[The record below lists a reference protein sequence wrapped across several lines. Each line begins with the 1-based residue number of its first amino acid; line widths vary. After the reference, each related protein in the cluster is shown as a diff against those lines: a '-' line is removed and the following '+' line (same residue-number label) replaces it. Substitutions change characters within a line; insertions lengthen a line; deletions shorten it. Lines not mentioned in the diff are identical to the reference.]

1 MREHALL
8 LNIEVQF
15 DRMAIRP
22 GVCLAAAVRNSC
34 THKLEETSMQKIMKK
49 LVPAMLLMPCILYAQ
64 ETLKV
69 GALVTLSGAGAA
81 WGQAMLYGAELAA
94 DDVNAKGGLDVAGKR
109 YKIQVIAYDDKY
121 QSSDAVTAVNR
132 LIFDDKVKY
141 IIGPMGSA
149 PALAVAP
156 ITERNKVII
165 MTLAFTAKA
174 LSSEK
179 PFSFRPNL
187 TTEETSY
194 PSIAWLVKHFNLK
207 KVGALFPND
216 ESGQQISHD
225 LEKAY
230 AKAGSSL
237 SSKEFFE
244 RQRVDMV
251 PLLTRMIA
259 SGIDAIELDG
269 NAPATAGL
277 IVRQAREMGFKGPI
291 VRNGGPATPEIVA
304 VAGKPATEGMMVSSL
319 TDPDNKAVA
328 GYAKRYMDKYKKK
341 MNGFSPAF
349 YDGAHMLFLAV
360 QKAGTVTDSEKVR
373 KELERIKEYPGIQ
386 GPLNWGGL
394 SKYGINHQVESPFF
408 ISEVKEGQEV
418 VRARCN
424 VNVCESVTR

>member
-1 MREHALL
+1 MR
-8 LNIEVQF
+8 N
-15 DRMAIRP
+15 
-22 GVCLAAAVRNSC
+22 
-34 THKLEETSMQKIMKK
+34 IMKT
-49 LVPAMLLMPCILYAQ
+49 LWPASILSAILLAPCAAQAQ
-64 ETLKV
+64 ETLKI

-81 WGQAMLYGAELAA
+81 WGQALLYGAELAA
-94 DDVNAKGGLDVAGKR
+94 DDVNAKGGLEVAGKR
-109 YKIQVIAYDDKY
+109 YKIQVIPYDDKY
-121 QSSDAVTAVNR
+121 QSSEAVTAANR
-132 LIFDDKVKY
+132 LISDDKVKY

-149 PALAVAP
+149 PALAVEP

-165 MTLAFTAKA
+165 MTLGFSAKA
-174 LSSEK
+174 LGPDK

-194 PSIAWLVKHFNLK
+194 PSIVWLVKHFKLK

-216 ESGQQISHD
+216 ESGQQISRD
-225 LEKAY
+225 LEAAY
-230 AKAGSSL
+230 AKAGSSM

-269 NAPATAGL
+269 NSPATAGM
-277 IVRQAREMGFKGPI
+277 IVRQARELGFKGPI

-304 VAGKPATEGMMVSSL
+304 LAGKAATEGMMVSSL
-319 TDPDNKAVA
+319 TDPNNKAVA
-328 GYAKRYMDKYKKK
+328 AYAQRYQDKYKKN

-349 YDGAHMLFLAV
+349 FDGTHMLFVAM

-373 KELERIKEYPGIQ
+373 KEFEQIKDYPGIQ
-386 GPLNWGGL
+386 GTLNWGGKA
-394 SKYGINHQVESPFF
+394 KYGIDHQVESPFF
-408 ISEVKEGQEV
+408 ISEVKDGQEV

-424 VNVCESVTR
+424 VNVCDSVDK